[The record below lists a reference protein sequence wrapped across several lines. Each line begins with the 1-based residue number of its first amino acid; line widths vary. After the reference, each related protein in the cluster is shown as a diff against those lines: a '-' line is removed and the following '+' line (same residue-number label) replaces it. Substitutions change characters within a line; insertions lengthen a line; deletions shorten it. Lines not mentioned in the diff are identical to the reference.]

1 MSLQHRVS
9 VDLNS
14 LVDKTIIVKLVNNR
28 TYTGELSSFE
38 ISPLIIALNN
48 AKDSENNLFYKV
60 IINGDIISEILV
72 KSPPLFD
79 VREFASLLEKSLNL
93 RTGDIKLYEEAGFI
107 TILDNIKVSENGVEG
122 RGPLAQR
129 INDIFDDYIAKKKK
143 RS

>member
-1 MSLQHRVS
+1 
-9 VDLNS
+9 
-14 LVDKTIIVKLVNNR
+14 
-28 TYTGELSSFE
+28 
-38 ISPLIIALNN
+38 
-48 AKDSENNLFYKV
+48 SENNLFYKV

-107 TILDNIKVSENGVEG
+107 TILDNIKVSENGVEE